1 MDGAYYQ
8 LHTQQANV
16 QINLA
21 TQNWESLLGHVGYE
35 LLSIRVRVGYMLAP
49 PCDETSA
56 NCHLLHYFCA
66 SIFFYMYSLYN
77 RFWEI

>member
-21 TQNWESLLGHVGYE
+21 TQTWESLLGHVGYE
-35 LLSIRVRVGYMLAP
+35 LLSIRVRVG
-49 PCDETSA
+49 DV
-56 NCHLLHYFCA
+56 
-66 SIFFYMYSLYN
+66 
-77 RFWEI
+77 